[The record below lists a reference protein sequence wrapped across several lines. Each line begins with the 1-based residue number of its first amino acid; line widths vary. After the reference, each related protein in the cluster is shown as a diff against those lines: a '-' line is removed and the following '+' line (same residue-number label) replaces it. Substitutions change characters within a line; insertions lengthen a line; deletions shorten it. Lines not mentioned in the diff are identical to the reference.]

1 MPVFES
7 YQLFHGSIENDSQV
21 PAMDM
26 ILPPTKICLSL
37 FVFAALFLV
46 AGCGKQVDNGEA
58 ASVFLASAQKRYDA
72 GQYQSARADI
82 EAAIKADPK
91 ASNAHFLAGE
101 IAEKLGDLKTAFSE
115 YVSAG
120 TEKAR
125 LATASLLI
133 RVRAYNVAEEWIAKC
148 LADLPGDKAMKAYR
162 ALLAER
168 LGNSRKARADA
179 EAILAEDKGNVIA
192 NAVLAEEAL
201 ARRDPVY
208 ALNMIEAGLTTDAS
222 DKALLQLKAQAFVQ
236 QELPEQAIQIYRDL
250 VAADPAVPEYR
261 VILAE
266 QLAKSSGVG
275 EGEQVLRDG
284 VAAVP
289 DNIDMRLQLVSFLA
303 RHRDEKAVTGEL
315 LSAIAATPNSTVY
328 DIALA
333 DVYARAR
340 GFDAAAKVLKDA
352 MNRAGSGRAHSDAQL
367 ALARLLIA
375 QDDTA
380 TARPI
385 LDSLLNANPADDGV
399 LAARGL
405 LLLKDHNPTAAI
417 QDFLSIAAR
426 QPANIAVFGSL
437 AEAYLQNDQR
447 KEAVAALKRVL
458 SLAPSDLAPLR
469 RIVEI
474 EGSFGEFADASRAVD
489 EFLVR
494 NPASIDARVL
504 QVQLATRTKDWAA
517 ADAAL
522 ALLRKVPGSEQKS
535 IGLDAEIKEARG
547 LNSDAAQ
554 LYRRLI
560 ISNEN
565 SRFDVAAARAF
576 ARTSIAAG
584 QGLQAI
590 DTLSPFA
597 SNVAQTDLAAY
608 DLILANLYDR
618 LGQLDKAGSLVG
630 AAIRIDPASPAPYV
644 QQAGAFA
651 LRKDTVN
658 ALTTLDRGISAGAPK
673 EPLLL
678 VRAQILRSNGKGD
691 DAILSYREVLR
702 VNPSSVAGANELTD
716 ILADQKPL
724 DKAALREAHDLLQK
738 NAMFKNQAIV
748 DTLAWSDYRLDDF
761 VKAKELLRSVNAE
774 QSAMPQLRYHY
785 GAVLIALGDRAK
797 GQKII
802 KETLNDSYAGR
813 NEAEQLL
820 SE

>member
-1 MPVFES
+1 MGM
-7 YQLFHGSIENDSQV
+7 L
-21 PAMDM
+21 
-26 ILPPTKICLSL
+26 ILPSKLCLNL
-37 FVFAALFLV
+37 FVLANLV
-46 AGCGKQVDNGEA
+46 LLVGCGKQADNGKA
-58 ASVFLASAQKRYDA
+58 ASAHLASAQKRYDA

-91 ASNAHFLAGE
+91 ASDAHFLAGE
-101 IAEKLGDLKTAFSE
+101 IAEKSGDLKTAFKE

-179 EAILAEDKGNVIA
+179 EAILAEDKGNAIA

-208 ALNMIEAGLTTDAS
+208 ALSMIEAGLATDAS
-222 DKALLQLKAQAFVQ
+222 DKALLQLKARAFAQ
-236 QELPEQAIQIYRDL
+236 QELPDKAIQIYKDL

-261 VILAE
+261 AILAE
-266 QLAKSSGVG
+266 QLVKSTEVG
-275 EGEQVLRDG
+275 QGEQVLRDG
-284 VAAVP
+284 VAAAP
-289 DNIDMRLQLVSFLA
+289 DNIDMRMQLVSFLA

-315 LSAIAATPNSTVY
+315 LSAIAAAPKSTVY

-333 DVYARAR
+333 DVYARTN
-340 GFDAAAKVLKDA
+340 GFEAAAKVLNDA
-352 MNRAGSGRAHSDAQL
+352 MVRTGSGQAHSDAQL

-375 QDDTA
+375 HDDTA
-380 TARPI
+380 AARPI
-385 LDSLLNANPADDGV
+385 LDTLLKANPADDGV

-405 LLLKDHNPTAAI
+405 LLMREHDPTAAI

-426 QPANIAVFGSL
+426 QPAAISVFGSL
-437 AEAYLQNDQR
+437 AEAYMQNDQR

-474 EGSFGEFADASRAVD
+474 EGSFGEFADARRAVD

-504 QVQLATRTKDWAA
+504 QVQLATKTKDWAA

-522 ALLRKVPGSEQKS
+522 VLLRKTPAAEQKS
-535 IGLDAEIKEARG
+535 LGLDAEIKEARG

-554 LYRRLI
+554 LFRRLV

-565 SRFDVAAARAF
+565 SRFDVAAAGAF

-584 QGLQAI
+584 RGLQAI
-590 DTLSPFA
+590 DALSPFA
-597 SNVAQTDLAAY
+597 SNVAKTDLPAY
-608 DLILANLYDR
+608 DLVLASLYDR
-618 LGQLDKAGSLVG
+618 VGQLDKAASLLA
-630 AAIRIDPASPAPYV
+630 AAIRLDPASPAPYV

-651 LRKDTVN
+651 LRKDFTS
-658 ALTTLDRGISAGAPK
+658 ALAVLDRGIAAGAPK

-678 VRAQILRSNGKGD
+678 VRAQIQRSNGQSG
-691 DAILSYREVLR
+691 DAILTYREILR
-702 VNPSSVAGANELTD
+702 LNPKSVVGANELAD

-724 DKAALREAHDLLQK
+724 DKTALRQARDLLQK
-738 NAMFKNQAIV
+738 NATFKNPAIV
-748 DTLAWSDYRLDDF
+748 DTLAWSDYRLEDF
-761 VKAKELLRSVNAE
+761 AKAKDLLSSVNAS
-774 QSAMPQLRYHY
+774 QSELPELRFHY
-785 GAVLIALGDRAK
+785 GAVMMALGDRAG
-797 GQKII
+797 GQQII
-802 KETLNDSYAGR
+802 KETLNDTYPGR
-813 NEAEQLL
+813 SEAEKLL
-820 SE
+820 SD